1 MGGRGRSSFD
11 FVSGHF
17 GRARVGSLKDRHKRH
32 DAFFKK
38 AREQGFAARSIFK
51 LEDIDRRFRLL
62 HAGDRVL
69 DLGCRP
75 GSWMQYA
82 VTVVGSHGSVIGLD
96 REALPA
102 PVPGSK
108 VLIGDVYT
116 ITDADLLAGLPAYD
130 VVLSDMAPD
139 TTGIRSADQARSA
152 ALVEEALGRALR
164 LLAPGGA
171 FVAKIFQGPDVAVI
185 RKRMAPR
192 FSEVHLVKPEASRS
206 SSTELYLVGKGYVPG

>member
-1 MGGRGRSSFD
+1 
-11 FVSGHF
+11 
-17 GRARVGSLKDRHKRH
+17 VGSLKDRHKRH
-32 DAFFKK
+32 DTFFKK

-62 HAGDRVL
+62 RAGERVL

-82 VTVVGSHGSVIGLD
+82 VTVVGAHGKVIGLD
-96 REALPA
+96 RQALPA
-102 PVPGSK
+102 PVPGAD

-116 ITDADLLAGLPAYD
+116 ITDADLLAGLAAYD

-152 ALVEEALGRALR
+152 ALVEEALGRAER

-185 RKRMAPR
+185 RKRMAVR